1 MVASGRLKHYRWS
14 LCVTVGP
21 ELGAPE
27 TRLLQGAA
35 MAKSRARARGSN
47 SQRGEQLRQAMAVDP
62 QPEWMAVLDVP
73 ELVGVGAAG
82 LAGLALQVGVE
93 G

>member
-1 MVASGRLKHYRWS
+1 
-14 LCVTVGP
+14 
-21 ELGAPE
+21 
-27 TRLLQGAA
+27 

-47 SQRGEQLRQAMAVDP
+47 SQCGEQLRQAMAVDP